1 MAQDNTIRRRLT
13 ASYLTS
19 VVSIALVLFMVGLVG
34 MLLLNTKKLSDYVKE
49 NVGISIYLN
58 DDIREVDVFS
68 LQKLLD
74 SKKYVKET
82 RYITRETAAEGVVF
96 ALQAKHIYKALNELK
111 KDTAYQKVKLSS
123 KSALAG
129 MERTQQVKK
138 VEDYVFMV
146 KVN

>member
-1 MAQDNTIRRRLT
+1 MAKDNTIRRRLT

-68 LQKLLD
+68 A
-74 SKKYVKET
+74 SEIARFKKICKRNPVYHPGES
-82 RYITRETAAEGVVF
+82 R
-96 ALQAKHIYKALNELK
+96 
-111 KDTAYQKVKLSS
+111 
-123 KSALAG
+123 
-129 MERTQQVKK
+129 
-138 VEDYVFMV
+138 
-146 KVN
+146 